1 MANKEYSTREQE
13 IIKKLNKVN
22 NALKDKNIKVQ
33 YSVYNYNGIASKLE
47 KTDLYSTDVTNS
59 VFLRTHKCKS
69 NYMIDKIVNSC
80 KLKDD
85 ISIEE
90 SFNTKI
96 SDIENASIEDLIAY
110 FGNMENHEIVGL
122 GKNKKYQISYKGIND
137 IGQEIEILATYGNNY
152 DYKIRTSVTKINRDG
167 TISKVYSDKKISC
180 YNNYEIKQDIITQGI
195 ESRNPES
202 YSILE
207 KSIGKNG
214 KNIFKINCLGN
225 QKSNFSVIA
234 NDESFK
240 DVDSISYGIN
250 NVNYNE
256 HKGKIEKATGKL
268 SCRID
273 VQNNSI
279 VKPNFIGA
287 TNISEAS
294 KITDEYY
301 KKYKNY
307 PIIKFDSKSAKF
319 IVEGESSVISK
330 LNLNEVLE
338 NAKEN
343 FDLGL
348 NSDIKIVT
356 KDCGKVKKYM
366 KLR

>member
-1 MANKEYSTREQE
+1 MSNKEYSAREQN

-22 NALKDKNIKVQ
+22 TILENKKIKIQ

-59 VFLRTHKCKS
+59 VFLRTHKCKA
-69 NYMIDKIVNSC
+69 NCMIDKIVNSC
-80 KLKDD
+80 NLQENVT
-85 ISIEE
+85 IEE
-90 SFNTKI
+90 CFNTKI
-96 SDIENASIEDLIAY
+96 SDIENASVEELVAY
-110 FGNMENHEIVGL
+110 FGDMDNHEYMGL
-122 GKNKKYQISYKGIND
+122 GKNKNYKISYKGMNNC
-137 IGQEIEILATYGNNY
+137 GQDIEILATYGNEC
-152 DYKIRTSVTKINRDG
+152 DYKIRTSVTQINKDG
-167 TISKVYSDKKISC
+167 TISKVYSDKKVTC
-180 YNNYEIKQDIITQGI
+180 NNNYETKQNIITQGI

-202 YSILE
+202 YSVLE
-207 KSIGKNG
+207 KNIGENG
-214 KNIFKINCLGN
+214 KKIFKINCLGN

-250 NVNYNE
+250 DVNYYEN
-256 HKGKIEKATGKL
+256 KGKIEKATGKL
-268 SCRID
+268 ACRID
-273 VQNNSI
+273 AQNNSI
-279 VKPNFIGA
+279 LKPNFIGA

-301 KKYKNY
+301 NKYKNY
-307 PIIKFDSKSAKF
+307 PIINFDSKASKF
-319 IVEGESSVISK
+319 IVKGEASIISK

-348 NSDIKIVT
+348 KSDIKIVT
-356 KDCGKVKKYM
+356 KVEKNG
-366 KLR
+366 